1 MGTRLRVQVNLDMT
15 DSMGPGKLVRLK
27 MTVLNLTKL
36 GPWEAGSIVRNIAK
50 VSYLIQFISCM
61 LQHLSLYLDNQGISF
76 IHNKIFRESIH
87 MELRQG
93 KSWL

>member
-1 MGTRLRVQVNLDMT
+1 MGTHLREQVNLDMT
-15 DSMGPGKLVRLK
+15 DSTGPGKLK
-27 MTVLNLTKL
+27 MTLLNLTKL